1 MVMQRMPFKY
11 YILLFG
17 VLFASCEK
25 GLQDINVNPNE
36 SEVINP
42 EFLLSSVLIR
52 TAYDYQKEAYFDKP
66 ASAGRYITM
75 VRNEGNDKFDW
86 GPQSWDDY
94 YSKLSA
100 NREMMDLAT
109 KMNAPQYVAVGKVL
123 EAFNFGYA
131 TDLFGDIPYTEALL
145 LKSQTVVHPKYDQ
158 QQAIYPALL
167 KTLKDANND
176 LSTIAARVDANAD
189 VMYAGEPL
197 KWRKFANSLRLRML
211 LRISKNYAP
220 AFTEM
225 QEILNDKTKYP
236 IFESNVDNAE
246 IPYPGAVGDNSW
258 PGSAQ
263 GSSTDEFDK
272 RKPSKEIV
280 EALLQR
286 NDPRLPIWIAPV
298 DSVKDWKTDPNL
310 YVGVPNAIPAP
321 YDYNGGKF
329 HISRLS
335 SMFSTASTEKAPMLK
350 ASMLTYAEVCFIL
363 AECVQT
369 GKVTVSG
376 KTAESLYYDGI
387 HANMLF
393 YGVDK
398 TATDAH
404 YFDQPLVKYNGT
416 LEQLIGQKWIA
427 GFLKGA
433 EAWFDNR
440 RIGLPKFV
448 LGPVSSTPVLP
459 KRYIYPTGERDTNE
473 DQYQKAL
480 TVFGPDKQ
488 TTLMWYLK

>member
-1 MVMQRMPFKY
+1 MVMQRMPLKY
-11 YILLFG
+11 LILLFG

-25 GLQDINVNPNE
+25 GLEEINVNPNE

-42 EFLLSSVLIR
+42 EFLLSSVLINS
-52 TAYDYQKEAYFDKP
+52 AYDYQKDAYFDKP

-86 GPQSWDDY
+86 GPQNWDGNY
-94 YSKLSA
+94 AKLSS
-100 NREMMDLAT
+100 NREMMDLAA
-109 KMNAPQYVAVGKVL
+109 KLNAPQYVAVGKVM
-123 EAFNFGYA
+123 EAFNFGYLS
-131 TDLFGDIPYTEALL
+131 DLFGDIPYTEALL
-145 LKSQTVVHPKYDQ
+145 LKSQALVHPKYDP
-158 QQAIYPALL
+158 QQAVYPALL
-167 KTLKDANND
+167 QTLKDANNE
-176 LSTIAARVDANAD
+176 LASLTATVDVKAD
-189 VMYAGEPL
+189 MMYGGDAM

-211 LRISKNYAP
+211 LRISKNYTA

-225 QEILNDKTKYP
+225 QEILNDKTKFP
-236 IFESNVDNAE
+236 IFEGNEDNAE
-246 IPYPGAVGDNSW
+246 IIYQGAVTANSW
-258 PGSAQ
+258 PGSPQ
-263 GSSTDEFDK
+263 GSSVDEFDK

-280 EALLQR
+280 DALLQR
-286 NDPRLPIWIAPV
+286 NDPRLQVWVAPV
-298 DSVKDWKTDPNL
+298 DSLNGWKTDPNA

-321 YDYNGGKF
+321 YDYNGGKN

-335 SMFSTASTEKAPMLK
+335 ALFTKTNAPMLK

-363 AECVQT
+363 AECVQA
-369 GKVTVSG
+369 GKVTVAG

-387 HANMLF
+387 LANMKF
-393 YGVDK
+393 YGVDQ
-398 TATDAH
+398 TAKDAH

-440 RIGLPKFV
+440 RTGFPKFV
-448 LGPVSSTPVLP
+448 LGPMSSTPVLP
-459 KRYIYPTGERDTNE
+459 KRYIYPSGERATNE

-480 TVFGPDKQ
+480 TVFGEDKQ

>member
-1 MVMQRMPFKY
+1 MQRIPLKY
-11 YILLFG
+11 CILLFG
-17 VLFASCEK
+17 ILFASCEK
-25 GLQDINVNPNE
+25 GLEDINVNPNE
-36 SEVINP
+36 TEVINP
-42 EFLLSSVLIR
+42 EFLLSSVLIN
-52 TAYDYQKEAYFDKP
+52 TAYGYQKEAYFDKP

-94 YSKLSA
+94 YSWLSA
-100 NREMMDLAT
+100 NREMMDLAVKLNT
-109 KMNAPQYVAVGKVL
+109 PQYVAVGKIL
-123 EAFNFGYA
+123 ESFTFGYT
-131 TDLFGDIPYTEALL
+131 TDLFGDIPYSEALL
-145 LKSQTVVHPKYDQ
+145 LKKQTLTHPKYDPQ
-158 QQAIYPALL
+158 QSVYTALL
-167 KTLKDANND
+167 QTLKDANND
-176 LSTIAARVDANAD
+176 LSTLTAKVDAKAD
-189 VMYAGEPL
+189 VMYAGDPL

-211 LRISKNYAP
+211 LRISKNYTP

-225 QEILNDKTKYP
+225 QEILNDKVKYP
-236 IFESNVDNAE
+236 IFEGNADNAE
-246 IPYPGAVGDNSW
+246 IVYQGAVSANSW
-258 PGSAQ
+258 PGSPQ
-263 GSSTDEFDK
+263 GSSVDEFDK

-280 EALLQR
+280 DALLQR
-286 NDPRLPIWIAPV
+286 NDPRLQVWVAPV
-298 DSVKDWKTDPNL
+298 DSLNGWKTDPNA

-321 YDYNGGKF
+321 YDYNGGKT

-335 SMFSTASTEKAPMLK
+335 KLFSSSSAPMLK

-363 AECVQT
+363 AESVQA
-369 GKVTVSG
+369 GKVTVAG

-387 HANMLF
+387 LANMKF

-433 EAWFDNR
+433 EAWFDSR
-440 RIGLPKFV
+440 RTGFPKFV
-448 LGPVSSTPVLP
+448 LGPMSSTSVLP
-459 KRYIYPTGERDTNE
+459 KRYIYPTRERDTNE

-480 TVFGPDKQ
+480 TVFGADKQ

>member
-17 VLFASCEK
+17 VLFASCKK
-25 GLQDINVNPNE
+25 GLEEINVNPNE

-42 EFLLSSVLIR
+42 EFLLSSVLIK
-52 TAYDYQKEAYFDKP
+52 TAYMYQNEAYTSKP
-66 ASAGRYITM
+66 AEAGRYITM
-75 VRNEGNDKFDW
+75 VRNEGDDKFDW

-94 YSKLSA
+94 YSRLSA

-109 KMNAPQYVAVGKVL
+109 KQNTPQYVAVGKVL
-123 EAFNFGYA
+123 EAFNFAYV
-131 TDLFGDIPYTEALL
+131 TDLFGDIPYSEALL
-145 LKSQTVVHPKYDQ
+145 LKGQTLSHPKYDQ
-158 QQAIYPALL
+158 QEVIYPALL
-167 KTLKDANND
+167 QTLKEANDGLTSNGGGIDAK
-176 LSTIAARVDANAD
+176 AD
-189 VMYAGEPL
+189 VMYGGEAML
-197 KWRKFANSLRLRML
+197 WRKFANSLRLRML
-211 LRISKNYAP
+211 LRISKKYTA

-225 QEILNDKTKYP
+225 QEILNDKNKYP
-236 IFESNVDNAE
+236 IFESNDDNAE
-246 IPYPGAVGDNSW
+246 VKYLGNISDDSW
-258 PGSAQ
+258 PLSN
-263 GSSTDEFDK
+263 SFSEFDK

-280 EALLQR
+280 DALLKR
-286 NDPRLPIWIAPV
+286 KDPRLPVWIAKV
-298 DSVKDWKTDPNL
+298 DSLKGGTIDTLP
-310 YVGVPNAIPAP
+310 YVGVPNAISAP
-321 YDYNGGKF
+321 YDYNGGAD

-335 SMFSTASTEKAPMLK
+335 EMYASKSNPMVN
-350 ASMLTYAEVCFIL
+350 ATMLTYSEVCFIL
-363 AECVQT
+363 AECVQA
-369 GKVTVSG
+369 GKVTVTG

-387 HANMLF
+387 AASMKY

-398 TATDAH
+398 TATDSL
-404 YFDQPLVKYNGT
+404 YYNQPLVKYNGT

-427 GFLKGA
+427 GFIKTP

-440 RIGLPKFV
+440 RTGFPKFV
-448 LGPVSSTPVLP
+448 LGPLSSTPVLP

>member
-1 MVMQRMPFKY
+1 MVMQRMPLKY
-11 YILLFG
+11 LILLFG
-17 VLFASCEK
+17 ILFASCEK

-42 EFLLSSVLIR
+42 EFLLSSVLIN
-52 TAYDYQKEAYFDKP
+52 TAYMYQKEAYFDKP

-86 GPQSWDDY
+86 GPQSWNDY
-94 YSKLSA
+94 YAKLSS

-109 KMNAPQYVAVGKVL
+109 KMNSLEYVAVGKVM
-123 EAFNFGYA
+123 EAFLFGYA
-131 TDLFGDIPYTEALL
+131 TDLFGDLPYSEALL
-145 LKSQTVVHPKYDQ
+145 LKGQALVHPKYDPQ
-158 QQAIYPALL
+158 ESVYPALL
-167 KTLKDANND
+167 QTLKDANSQ
-176 LSTIAARVDANAD
+176 LTTISAKVDAKAD
-189 VMYAGEPL
+189 VMYAGDPL

-236 IFESNVDNAE
+236 IFESNADNAE
-246 IPYPGAVGDNSW
+246 IVYQGAVSDNSW
-258 PGSAQ
+258 PGSPQ
-263 GSSTDEFDK
+263 GSSVDEFDK

-280 EALLQR
+280 DALLQR
-286 NDPRLPIWIAPV
+286 NDPRLQVWIAPV
-298 DSVKDWKTDPNL
+298 DSADGWKTDPNL

-321 YDYNGGKF
+321 YDYNGGKN

-335 SMFSTASTEKAPMLK
+335 SLFNSTKAPMLK

-363 AECVQT
+363 AECVQA
-369 GKVTVSG
+369 GKVTVAG

-387 HANMLF
+387 LANMKF

-440 RIGLPKFV
+440 RTGLPKFV
-448 LGPVSSTPVLP
+448 LGPMSSTSVLP

-480 TVFGPDKQ
+480 TAFGADKQ